1 MSNYQRG
8 VNCQEEIVLGY
19 VFFFIKKLGSMEV
32 QIFGGYLPMLSILRL
47 VMFLAILDEEIVAA
61 LNKNT
66 ISPLGGTIQM
76 CVDQKGNKY

>member
-1 MSNYQRG
+1 MG
-8 VNCQEEIVLGY
+8 
-19 VFFFIKKLGSMEV
+19 V
-32 QIFGGYLPMLSILRL
+32 QIFGGYLLMLSILRL